1 MSIARGLTKRMK
13 RNDGEKSPTPA
24 PPLPG
29 RSLTVKTP
37 GKNIDRSQISAP
49 VALVSTTNM
58 LSYNAPDIATLD
70 IEAIRQ
76 ASPSLAS
83 THSADE
89 SDRSISTRSTRS
101 RASSHASRETLTD
114 ASSVNSSPTSPAPNH
129 LSGYF
134 ASANKNLRKSASSG
148 NLQQLKEAVE
158 EEEPVPAIPERAL
171 SHSKRAHE
179 RVAHKRSLQNMPRSQ
194 STRASHQS
202 ARSSRE
208 HRTSLDMFKASIQ
221 EESHPFG
228 KELEQLSE
236 VAEEFGGVVRDAE
249 MEADLAII
257 REKNLATFC
266 AADYL
271 AEIQPLFYT
280 RFGIPHA
287 PSPMAWI

>member
-1 MSIARGLTKRMK
+1 MSLARGLTKRMK
-13 RNDGEKSPTPA
+13 RSDAEKSSTSA

-29 RSLTVKTP
+29 RSLTVRTP
-37 GKNIDRSQISAP
+37 GKSIDRAQISGP

-70 IEAIRQ
+70 VQSIKQ
-76 ASPSLAS
+76 SSPSLAS
-83 THSADE
+83 TQTADDSDHS
-89 SDRSISTRSTRS
+89 ISTRS

-114 ASSVNSSPTSPAPNH
+114 ASSISSSPTSPAPNH

-134 ASANKNLRKSASSG
+134 ASANKNVRKSASSG
-148 NLQQLKEAVE
+148 NLQQLKETVE

-179 RVAHKRSLQNMPRSQ
+179 RVAHKKSLQNMPRSQ
-194 STRASHQS
+194 SMRSSQQS

-208 HRTSLDMFKASIQ
+208 HRTSADIFKSGIQ

-228 KELEQLSE
+228 KELEQLNE
-236 VAEEFGGVVRDAE
+236 VAEEFGGAVRDAE
-249 MEADLAII
+249 MEADLAVI
-257 REKNLATFC
+257 RERNLATFC

-271 AEIQPLFYT
+271 AEIQPLFSI

-287 PSPMAWI
+287 PAQMAWI

>member
-1 MSIARGLTKRMK
+1 MSLARGLTKRMK
-13 RNDGEKSPTPA
+13 RFDAEKTSASA

-29 RSLTVKTP
+29 RSLTVRTP
-37 GKNIDRSQISAP
+37 GKSIDRSQISAP

-70 IEAIRQ
+70 VEAIKQ

-83 THSADE
+83 TVSADD
-89 SDRSISTRSTRS
+89 SDHSISTRS

-114 ASSVNSSPTSPAPNH
+114 ASSINSSPTSPAPNH

-134 ASANKNLRKSASSG
+134 ASATKNLRKSVSSG
-148 NLQQLKEAVE
+148 NLQQLKETVE

-179 RVAHKRSLQNMPRSQ
+179 RVAHKRSLQSMPRSQ
-194 STRASHQS
+194 SMRSSQQS

-208 HRTSLDMFKASIQ
+208 HRTSADMFKSSIQ
-221 EESHPFG
+221 EELHPFG
-228 KELEQLSE
+228 KELEQLNE
-236 VAEEFGGVVRDAE
+236 VAEEFGGAVRDAE
-249 MEADLAII
+249 MEADLAVI
-257 REKNLATFC
+257 RERNLATFC

-271 AEIQPLFYT
+271 AEIQPLFSL
-280 RFGIPHA
+280 RFGIPQA
-287 PSPMAWI
+287 PAPMAWI

>member
-13 RNDGEKSPTPA
+13 RSDEKNAMA
-24 PPLPG
+24 PPLP
-29 RSLTVKTP
+29 RHSQTVRTP
-37 GKNIDRSQISAP
+37 GKNIDRNQISAP

-70 IEAIRQ
+70 VEAMKQ
-76 ASPSLAS
+76 MSPSLAS
-83 THSADE
+83 TADDSDHSV
-89 SDRSISTRSTRS
+89 STRS
-101 RASSHASRETLTD
+101 RASSQASRETLTD
-114 ASSVNSSPTSPAPNH
+114 VSSVNSSPTSPAPNH

-134 ASANKNLRKSASSG
+134 AAANKNIRKSVSSG
-148 NLQQLKEAVE
+148 NLQRLKEAVE

-179 RVAHKRSLQNMPRSQ
+179 RLAQKRSLQSMPRSHSARSSQ
-194 STRASHQS
+194 QS

-208 HRTSLDMFKASIQ
+208 QRVSVDMFRPTIQ

-228 KELEQLSE
+228 KELEQLNE
-236 VAEEFGGVVRDAE
+236 VAEEFGSAVRDAE
-249 MEADLAII
+249 READLAVM
-257 REKNLATFC
+257 RERNLASFC

-271 AEIQPLFYT
+271 AEIQPLMNI

-287 PSPMAWI
+287 PAPMAWI